1 MNQLKEVMMAE
12 EGVMDGRPQ
21 KYRSMVCSTENC
33 TQPSLKYCKQCEFLC
48 EQCYDDHI
56 NYRIT
61 RSHHVITAS
70 EGETFCSMAKQV
82 EVTCSVASDKQVEV
96 KEVSRIRVHD
106 QDKMNVRGLVVYHQR
121 VYVVHYSRL
130 TMYCY
135 TADGS
140 LSHTYEH
147 EGGADIRVTGMSLMM
162 DGDTAMLVVSDLV
175 NRALVFI
182 RIIDDVTMEHHHTQQ
197 LHYCPFGSYH
207 ETGHLMVCDPLNHKI
222 HCYRDDGQTLAVINL
237 PWNVKPMWVTRYR
250 DGDQYVVSD
259 WTNKQV
265 LVIDNN
271 GQVKTHYKGDIHSV
285 KLGIPQDVIT
295 DPHRGVLI
303 ADSGKNQVLL
313 LRRTGDVV
321 KILDEH
327 VRSPLSMY
335 LDTVTHRLYISGTV
349 QRNEEHV
356 FVFNYTLIT
365 LN

>member
-1 MNQLKEVMMAE
+1 MASAE
-12 EGVMDGRPQ
+12 
-21 KYRSMVCSTENC
+21 
-33 TQPSLKYCKQCEFLC
+33 
-48 EQCYDDHI
+48 
-56 NYRIT
+56 
-61 RSHHVITAS
+61 
-70 EGETFCSMAKQV
+70 QV
-82 EVTCSVASDKQVEV
+82 EVTGSVTSDKQVEETSYVASDKQVEV
-96 KEVSRIRVHD
+96 KEVSRIRVHV
-106 QDKMNVRGLVVYHQR
+106 QNKMNVRGLVVHHQR
-121 VYVVHYSRL
+121 VYVVHYSGL

-135 TADGS
+135 TPDGS

-222 HCYRDDGQTLAVINL
+222 HCYRNDGQTLAIINL
-237 PWNVKPMWVTRYR
+237 PVNVKPMWVTRYD

-259 WTNKQV
+259 WKNKQV

-321 KILDEH
+321 RILDEH

-335 LDTVTHRLYISGTV
+335 LDTDHHRLYISGTV

-365 LN
+365 LS